1 MLETHGVFVSLVL
14 FFILSMVAILGD
26 LFESLL
32 KRNFGIKDSG
42 SLLPGHGGFFDRLDS
57 LIPFIPMAIILS
69 GVIN

>member
-1 MLETHGVFVSLVL
+1 
-14 FFILSMVAILGD
+14 MVAILGD